1 MSVSPP
7 QTRPKRMDNL
17 HECRALVVEDT
28 ADIAQLIRLHL
39 EDLGL
44 VVTCAGDGLS
54 GLEQARSGAFDLIV
68 LDVMLPG
75 MNGLEVCRAIRAD
88 AARYTPILMLTA
100 RASEL
105 DRVVG
110 LELGADDYLGK
121 PFSIPELQARAKAL
135 LRRAE
140 KMRGAVVAA
149 APEQVRVGD
158 MLIDT
163 SRHEVR
169 LNGKSIALTAKEF
182 DLLLFLA
189 HNPGRVY
196 SRAQLLDAVWDTTL
210 ESYEHNVNTHINR
223 LRGKVE
229 TDPANPRYIVTVR
242 GVGYRFADP
251 HAA

>member
-1 MSVSPP
+1 MSGLPSPA
-7 QTRPKRMDNL
+7 RPKRMETV

-44 VVTCAGDGLS
+44 VVTCAADGLS
-54 GLEQARSGAFDLIV
+54 GLELARSGAFDLIV

-75 MNGLEVCRAIRAD
+75 MSGLEVCRAIRAD
-88 AARYTPILMLTA
+88 STRYTPILMLTA
-100 RASEL
+100 RASEI

-121 PFSIPELQARAKAL
+121 PFSIPELQARARAL

-140 KMRGAVVAA
+140 KMRSVSTSSE
-149 APEQVRVGD
+149 PESVRVGA
-158 MLIDT
+158 LEIDT
-163 SRHEVR
+163 LRHAVR
-169 LNGKSIALTAKEF
+169 LAGKTIALTAKEF

-189 HNPGRVY
+189 QHPGRVY
-196 SRAQLLDAVWDTTL
+196 SRAQLLDAVWNTTL

-223 LRGKVE
+223 LRAKVE
-229 TDPANPRYIVTVR
+229 SDPSNPGYIVTVR
-242 GVGYRFADP
+242 GVGYRFAEPD
-251 HAA
+251 AV

>member
-1 MSVSPP
+1 MSVLPP
-7 QTRPKRMDNL
+7 PARPKRMDTVP
-17 HECRALVVEDT
+17 ECRALVVEDT

-44 VVTCAGDGLS
+44 MVTCAADGLS
-54 GLEQARSGAFDLIV
+54 GLELARSGVFDLIV

-88 AARYTPILMLTA
+88 TTRYTPILMLTA
-100 RASEL
+100 RASEI

-140 KMRGAVVAA
+140 KMRGAKLTTE
-149 APEQVRVGD
+149 PEQVCVGN
-158 MLIDT
+158 MLIDVQ
-163 SRHEVR
+163 RHEVR
-169 LNGKSIALTAKEF
+169 LGNRHIALTAKEF

-242 GVGYRFADP
+242 GVGYRFADA
-251 HAA
+251 HEV